1 MANQPLKPNHWSIR
15 QDPMD
20 SWPPQIHEA
29 LSAKPGD
36 LVFDMDGTILEGDL
50 SEGLYRDRVALVAP
64 TAALLS
70 LFGGR
75 PLEDPNILP
84 IREGCMACSIVLA
97 GMTPAEVTAAVD
109 DWVSEGRVWLR
120 DQVVALVRATDAAGH
135 RAWLVTGG
143 SVWVGRA
150 VAIRV
155 GIAADRVI
163 GVESVMED
171 GRLTDQ
177 IIQPVSAGAGK
188 VVAWTHR
195 NGTRPL
201 LTLGDSRHDL
211 PLMAASEFG
220 GVLVH
225 PQDGADQD
233 LLSTARAL
241 RFGIWPLASTP

>member
-1 MANQPLKPNHWSIR
+1 
-15 QDPMD
+15 MD

-29 LSAKPGD
+29 LSAIPGD

-50 SEGLYRDRVALVAP
+50 SWGLYRERVVLGTP

-75 PLEDPNILP
+75 PIDDPNVLP

-109 DWVSEGRVWLR
+109 DCFAEGRVQLHE
-120 DQVVALVRATDAAGH
+120 QVVELVRATHAAGH

-177 IIQPVSAGAGK
+177 IIEPVSAGAGK
-188 VVAWTHR
+188 VVAWTQR
-195 NGTRPL
+195 NDTRPL

-211 PLMAASEFG
+211 PLMAASELG

-225 PQDGADQD
+225 PPGFADQD
-233 LLSTARAL
+233 LLSTARSL
-241 RFGIWPLASTP
+241 RFGVWSLAPTP